1 MADGPDNLTI
11 QILRLIQA
19 DLGDVKQKLGEHDRR
34 FERIE
39 HQMDYRFDGVERKI
53 GELIDTS
60 TKALGTA
67 SVANVRH
74 DSASQRFAELELE
87 LREMRDRLRRLEEKV

>member
-1 MADGPDNLTI
+1 MADDTEDLTI
-11 QILRLIQA
+11 QILRQIQE
-19 DLGDVKQKLGEHDRR
+19 KQAHHDRL
-34 FERIE
+34 FERMQQQI
-39 HQMDYRFDGVERKI
+39 DYRFDGVERKI

-67 SVANVRH
+67 SVANVPH

-87 LREMRDRLRRLEEKV
+87 IRDPRARVKELEEKV